1 MRVAHQHIQ
10 ADSEDD
16 TLNDFSWRHW
26 WGDSLNSRQNRTRG
40 LLHSN
45 TIMCLTICETS
56 DFIFHN
62 RQHPSLSLLGQGCYW
77 HIFAVFCFYWLHLH
91 HIEGH
96 PGFWIFCSSR
106 SLLLPF
112 WGQKG
117 DVPNTCF
124 IEDIESGPGEMA
136 QWSRV
141 YTALAVG
148 PSAVPNAH
156 IRQLTSTYNSI
167 YNWSNAF
174 GLWGPYT
181 HMYISAQ
188 HM

>member
-45 TIMCLTICETS
+45 TIMCLTIYETS

-77 HIFAVFCFYWLHLH
+77 HIFAVGVLFLLVTPASYW
-91 HIEGH
+91 G
-96 PGFWIFCSSR
+96 
-106 SLLLPF
+106 
-112 WGQKG
+112 
-117 DVPNTCF
+117 T
-124 IEDIESGPGEMA
+124 
-136 QWSRV
+136 SRV
-141 YTALAVG
+141 LNFLFFEKSVTTLLGSERRCSKHMLHRRHRVWAWWDGSVIKSVYCSCCG
-148 PSAVPNAH
+148 PKYS
-156 IRQLTSTYNSI
+156 S
-167 YNWSNAF
+167 
-174 GLWGPYT
+174 
-181 HMYISAQ
+181 
-188 HM
+188 